1 MYASENHSDLYT
13 LYKRIILKDISIF
26 QKCCMQFLYK
36 RTRRGEMPSTLIFAK
51 RKLIF
56 EMDYDDE
63 TIRILYSFSEP
74 FGVQPS
80 HFSSNET
87 QDIFVVA
94 SENDGMWIN
103 IQDNKDADL
112 D

>member
-1 MYASENHSDLYT
+1 
-13 LYKRIILKDISIF
+13 
-26 QKCCMQFLYK
+26 
-36 RTRRGEMPSTLIFAK
+36 
-51 RKLIF
+51 
-56 EMDYDDE
+56 MDYDDE
-63 TIRILYSFSEP
+63 TICILYEYSEP
-74 FGVQPS
+74 FYVQPS

-103 IQDNKDADL
+103 IQDNKDVDL